1 LEYNKNKSKEDKI
14 NTKIGISVG
23 RCLDIDNLGNNK
35 NDLMGIAVD
44 TASRIQALAKPG
56 QILIDYELKLRIKN
70 LAVNKKKKQNAKE
83 ACFSFGTMKLRNL
96 RGIGPVK
103 IAEVRWNKLLDIKRE
118 EDDFTKEQLK
128 ELATILSKNN
138 EHMILDSSTF
148 CKPLLSDE
156 EKQVAVRN
164 GFQNSKNIIRILAYS
179 LSSWKERIEK
189 PLLDAIKR
197 GVKIEIL
204 VLSSTSKYRFEKTLY
219 ESFDA
224 EVDLKNWV
232 KKVQKIKKSYQT
244 NLQNTLDTIK
254 IWQSQLD
261 KSHAGLLSLRSYDEM
276 PNYYGFMFDED
287 SLYFSSFYVDL
298 SERGYNLPAVLLQ
311 KNTDRLGD
319 IIMQGFQ
326 NWFDIKFALNEQI
339 ENY

>member
-1 LEYNKNKSKEDKI
+1 LTALTKQDKTNNEILSLLTQVTELEQKFQKKGKNTIVFFADLEGSTHYKTTHTFFESLRKIMTHNSVISDIIKKNHGEVIKWLGDGIMARFSENNTIKSIETAVEINQFFLEYNKNKSKEDKI

-83 ACFSFGTMKLRNL
+83 AWFSFGAMKLRNL

-164 GFQNSKNIIRILAYS
+164 CFQNSKNIIRILAYS

-189 PLLDAIKR
+189 PLLDAIK
-197 GVKIEIL
+197 
-204 VLSSTSKYRFEKTLY
+204 
-219 ESFDA
+219 
-224 EVDLKNWV
+224 
-232 KKVQKIKKSYQT
+232 
-244 NLQNTLDTIK
+244 
-254 IWQSQLD
+254 
-261 KSHAGLLSLRSYDEM
+261 
-276 PNYYGFMFDED
+276 
-287 SLYFSSFYVDL
+287 
-298 SERGYNLPAVLLQ
+298 
-311 KNTDRLGD
+311 
-319 IIMQGFQ
+319 
-326 NWFDIKFALNEQI
+326 
-339 ENY
+339 